1 MAVPKS
7 AMKRIGYFG
16 EEGYMTLGDP
26 YKTKVVG
33 EAPPLDVAKSH
44 SRDHRRPPTYVLP
57 AVPRQAGLNRWR
69 ASFFPWAAGDPN
81 PSLPLEIM
89 LTFCT
94 LLLAPARRD
103 NATIQRGPVSDQPQV
118 QEQV

>member
-33 EAPPLDVAKSH
+33 EAPTNHVAKL
-44 SRDHRRPPTYVLP
+44 PPTRSS
-57 AVPRQAGLNRWR
+57 AAFCRRT
-69 ASFFPWAAGDPN
+69 ASHVD
-81 PSLPLEIM
+81 
-89 LTFCT
+89 
-94 LLLAPARRD
+94 
-103 NATIQRGPVSDQPQV
+103 
-118 QEQV
+118 

>member
-33 EAPPLDVAKSH
+33 EAPTNHVAKT
-44 SRDHRRPPTYVLP
+44 PPTRSPPP
-57 AVPRQAGLNRWR
+57 A
-69 ASFFPWAAGDPN
+69 F
-81 PSLPLEIM
+81 
-89 LTFCT
+89 
-94 LLLAPARRD
+94 RRIAC
-103 NATIQRGPVSDQPQV
+103 NIDQGIV
-118 QEQV
+118 G

>member
-33 EAPPLDVAKSH
+33 EAPTKPRG
-44 SRDHRRPPTYVLP
+44 RDTAHAISFACL
-57 AVPRQAGLNRWR
+57 QANC
-69 ASFFPWAAGDPN
+69 
-81 PSLPLEIM
+81 M
-89 LTFCT
+89 
-94 LLLAPARRD
+94 
-103 NATIQRGPVSDQPQV
+103 QY
-118 QEQV
+118 